1 MTARKIQIGSRWI
14 GEGETCFI
22 VAEAGSNHNGNLD
35 QALAIIDAAK
45 ESKADAVKFQNFRA
59 EKLYPR
65 NAGASDYLPVKKP
78 IYDIVKDMEMP
89 PEWIPVLADYC
100 KARDLVFFSAP
111 FDEESADLQIGRA
124 HV

>member
-1 MTARKIQIGSRWI
+1 MTGRKIQIGSSWI

-59 EKLYPR
+59 GDKEK
-65 NAGASDYLPVKKP
+65 
-78 IYDIVKDMEMP
+78 
-89 PEWIPVLADYC
+89 IPA
-100 KARDLVFFSAP
+100 
-111 FDEESADLQIGRA
+111 
-124 HV
+124 